1 MKKYDTEGLI
11 QDLKKSK
18 DYLDKLVEGVNP
30 VNGKPVSTREVIYD
44 YKVSRQLE
52 FLAEYLKNE
61 IKRLESEIKT
71 NTADADDELMEFELT
86 DKELKNIQLSDTPVS
101 LADVCNMLNHLRP
114 SSKMRKLK
122 AISAVEVLWT
132 FGLIDRIRRKI
143 IPTEDGQKL
152 GIQFKEFQSNGTTL
166 TKVLYSKDAQQFI
179 IDHLKEI
186 TEINKSKRF

>member
-1 MKKYDTEGLI
+1 
-11 QDLKKSK
+11 
-18 DYLDKLVEGVNP
+18 
-30 VNGKPVSTREVIYD
+30 
-44 YKVSRQLE
+44 
-52 FLAEYLKNE
+52 
-61 IKRLESEIKT
+61 
-71 NTADADDELMEFELT
+71 
-86 DKELKNIQLSDTPVS
+86 
-101 LADVCNMLNHLRP
+101 
-114 SSKMRKLK
+114 MRKLK